1 MHRVKRRICAVE
13 TEISAEL
20 ASELFGSQERVESKP
35 LYGGF
40 APAGVAALLLVPNA
54 VRLWT
59 SDRFKSRFGMECFL
73 DRYVSRTDF
82 GNIWCP
88 GEG

>member
-54 VRLWT
+54 VRL
-59 SDRFKSRFGMECFL
+59 
-73 DRYVSRTDF
+73 
-82 GNIWCP
+82 
-88 GEG
+88 